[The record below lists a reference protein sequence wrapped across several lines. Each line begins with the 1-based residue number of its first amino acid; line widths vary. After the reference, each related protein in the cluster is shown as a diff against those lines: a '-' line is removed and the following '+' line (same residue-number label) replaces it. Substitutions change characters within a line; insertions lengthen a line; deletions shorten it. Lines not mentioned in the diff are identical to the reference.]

1 MMKILLY
8 HSGRVI
14 LQSNVSIGAG
24 CTIDR
29 GNFDDISWV
38 KIHILII

>member
-1 MMKILLY
+1 MQNDENINIY

-24 CTIDR
+24 CTIDES
-29 GNFDDISWV
+29 FDDTI
-38 KIHILII
+38 

>member
-1 MMKILLY
+1 MQNDENINIY
-8 HSGRVI
+8 HSGEVI

-29 GNFDDISWV
+29 GSLM
-38 KIHILII
+38 ILS